1 MGTPVIG
8 GLENAGNEGGTD
20 LEASYNSG
28 LVAAAAGPSYPIAGT
43 SPANRFSESQPL
55 ASTLL
60 PLPPAKRPRGRVVPV
75 TPTAAAA
82 PQPAEGSSLV
92 TVLER
97 MNQEK
102 GKQIEKL
109 ETKIEKLEERLE
121 KLEERLEKLDDRN
134 RKSEIRSGVFG
145 LRLIT
150 RKDVNGRA
158 TGERGG
164 KRKRGSSM
172 DFASMAQLEEGSD
185 DGDGGE
191 TI

>member
-1 MGTPVIG
+1 
-8 GLENAGNEGGTD
+8 
-20 LEASYNSG
+20 
-28 LVAAAAGPSYPIAGT
+28 
-43 SPANRFSESQPL
+43 
-55 ASTLL
+55 
-60 PLPPAKRPRGRVVPV
+60 
-75 TPTAAAA
+75 
-82 PQPAEGSSLV
+82 
-92 TVLER
+92 